1 MSLVT
6 TTTDARGVATLTLNR
21 PEKHNALDGATM
33 RDLDAALAW
42 ARQAPPVH
50 YGVVEVRPSATHV
63 VDGSWT
69 THLTY
74 E

>member
-1 MSLVT
+1 MLGQAGTVVI
-6 TTTDARGVATLTLNR
+6 DV
-21 PEKHNALDGATM
+21 P
-33 RDLDAALAW
+33 DLDAALAW